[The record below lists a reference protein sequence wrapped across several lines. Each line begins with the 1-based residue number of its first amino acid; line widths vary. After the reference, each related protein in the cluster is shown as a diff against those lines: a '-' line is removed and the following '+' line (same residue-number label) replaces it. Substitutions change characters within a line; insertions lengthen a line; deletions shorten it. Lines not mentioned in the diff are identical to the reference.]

1 MVEMEVE
8 DRQQMINLLTGVQ
21 SSKKSYYNELK
32 KTVIELKK
40 KNMQLEI
47 INDVTKSFNVDMSID
62 EMLKNVFDKLQTIF
76 PIERISLSMYEN
88 EKLILT
94 NVYPPHSLYFP
105 IGFELSKEH
114 SLYWKAVESLE
125 KIFYQ
130 VDSNKENYEDYIE
143 NKVYESLGIRSVLL
157 VPLIHKGKVIGVLC
171 IGSKEIIEYDE
182 DDLTF
187 FQQFCDQLAVCIEN
201 ARLYNEVLTSK
212 KEWEETFRAVSEMI
226 LVVDLEGNILKY
238 NDAAKDFFQLHL
250 YPREKRNFHQL
261 LSLDIHNS
269 PVLKMVQTKKPVY
282 QEIHFQKRVCELRAY
297 PVFNESQHIYA
308 IIIYINDI
316 TEKLRIEAQ
325 LVQSGKLAAIGEMAA
340 GIAHELNNPL
350 TAILG
355 NAQLLLRTADD
366 RSHKL
371 LSDIYSCGK
380 RCKTIIQNLLTFSRQ
395 DEYMFE
401 DCSVNEAVEQVLG
414 LIGDQIKK
422 QNITIQKKLDHS
434 LELIEG
440 NIQQIGQIVLNLLI
454 NAKDAL
460 EEMDIPKKVIS
471 IETKSVTEDGKKW
484 VLLSVQDNGKGIEEQ
499 YLQEIFNPFFTTKRP
514 GKGTGLGLSVSLG
527 IAQAHGGTI
536 EVISHPG
543 KGSTFMLKLPAK
555 Q

>member
-1 MVEMEVE
+1 MVEMKVE

-47 INDVTKSFNVDMSID
+47 INDVTKSFNIDMSID
-62 EMLKNVFDKLQTIF
+62 EMLKNVLDKLQTIF

-94 NVYPPHSLYFP
+94 NVYPSHSLYFP
-105 IGFELSKEH
+105 IGFEFSKKH
-114 SLYWKAVESLE
+114 SLYWKVVESLE

-130 VDSNKENYEDYIE
+130 VDSNQADYME
-143 NKVYESLGIRSVLL
+143 NKIYESLGIRSVLL
-157 VPLIHKGKVIGVLC
+157 VPLIHKGNVIGVLC
-171 IGSKEIIEYDE
+171 IGSKEMMEYDE

-212 KEWEETFRAVSEMI
+212 KEWEETFRSVSEMI
-226 LVVDLEGNILKY
+226 FIVDLEGNILKY
-238 NDAAKDFFQLHL
+238 NDAAEDFFQLHL
-250 YPREKRNFHQL
+250 CKSEKRNFHQL
-261 LSLDIHNS
+261 LSIDMNTS
-269 PVLKMVQTKKPVY
+269 PILEIVQTKKPVY
-282 QEIHFQKRVCELRAY
+282 QEIHFQKRICELNAY
-297 PVFNESQHIYA
+297 PVFNESQHVYA

-316 TEKLRIEAQ
+316 TEKRRIEAQ

-355 NAQLLLRTADD
+355 NAQLLLRTASKDD
-366 RSHKL
+366 RSYKL

-422 QNITIQKKLDHS
+422 QNIIIQKKLDRS

-471 IETKSVTEDGKKW
+471 IETKSMTEDGKKW
-484 VLLSVQDNGKGIEEQ
+484 VLLLVQDNGKGIEEQ

-536 EVISHPG
+536 EVTSHPG

>member
-1 MVEMEVE
+1 MNVR

-21 SSKKSYYNELK
+21 SSKKSYYNELR
-32 KTVIELKK
+32 KTVIALKK

-47 INDVTKSFNVDMSID
+47 INDVTKSFNIDMSID
-62 EMLKNVFDKLQTIF
+62 EMLQNVFDKLQTIL
-76 PIERISLSMYEN
+76 PIERISLSMCEN
-88 EKLILT
+88 EKLVLT

-105 IGFELSKEH
+105 IGFDFSKKR
-114 SLYWKAVESLE
+114 SLYWKVVESLE

-130 VDSNKENYEDYIE
+130 VNFGKESYIE
-143 NKVYESLGIRSVLL
+143 DKVYESLGIRSVLL
-157 VPLIHKGKVIGVLC
+157 VPLIRKGKVIGVLS
-171 IGSKEIIEYDE
+171 IGSKQIMEYDE
-182 DDLTF
+182 DDLAF

-226 LVVDLEGNILKY
+226 FVVDLKGNILKY
-238 NDAAKDFFQLHL
+238 NDAAKEFFQLHQ
-250 YPREKRNFHQL
+250 REKQDFHQL
-261 LSLDIHNS
+261 LSMDIHHS
-269 PVLKMVQTKKPVY
+269 PVLQIVQTKKPVY
-282 QEIHFQKRVCELRAY
+282 QEIHFQKRVCELRGY
-297 PVFNESQHIYA
+297 PVLNENEHIYA

-316 TEKLRIEAQ
+316 TEKRRIEAQ

-355 NAQLLLRTADD
+355 NAQLLLRTAAKDD
-366 RSHKL
+366 RSYKL
-371 LSDIYSCGK
+371 LYDIYSCGR

-414 LIGDQIKK
+414 LIGDQIRK
-422 QNITIQKKLDHS
+422 QNIIIQKKLDNS
-434 LELIEG
+434 LELVEG

-460 EEMDIPKKVIS
+460 EEVDVPEKVIS
-471 IETKSVTEDGKKW
+471 IETKSVAEEEKKW
-484 VLLSVQDNGKGIEEQ
+484 VLLTIQDNGKGIEEQ

-536 EVISHPG
+536 EVASKPG

>member
-1 MVEMEVE
+1 
-8 DRQQMINLLTGVQ
+8 
-21 SSKKSYYNELK
+21 
-32 KTVIELKK
+32 
-40 KNMQLEI
+40 
-47 INDVTKSFNVDMSID
+47 
-62 EMLKNVFDKLQTIF
+62 
-76 PIERISLSMYEN
+76 
-88 EKLILT
+88 
-94 NVYPPHSLYFP
+94 
-105 IGFELSKEH
+105 
-114 SLYWKAVESLE
+114 
-125 KIFYQ
+125 
-130 VDSNKENYEDYIE
+130 YEDYIE

-250 YPREKRNFHQL
+250 YKSEKRNFHQL
-261 LSLDIHNS
+261 LSIDVHNS

-282 QEIHFQKRVCELRAY
+282 QEIHFQKRICELRAY

-316 TEKLRIEAQ
+316 TEKRRIEAQ

-366 RSHKL
+366 RSYKL

-471 IETKSVTEDGKKW
+471 IETKSMTEDGKKW
-484 VLLSVQDNGKGIEEQ
+484 ILLSVQDNGKGIEEQ

>member
-1 MVEMEVE
+1 MKAR

-47 INDVTKSFNVDMSID
+47 INDVTKSFNIDMSID
-62 EMLKNVFDKLQTIF
+62 EMLKNVFDKLQTIL
-76 PIERISLSMYEN
+76 PIERISLSMCEN
-88 EKLILT
+88 EKLLLT

-105 IGFELSKEH
+105 IGFDFSKKR
-114 SLYWKAVESLE
+114 SLYWKVVESLE
-125 KIFYQ
+125 KVFYQ
-130 VDSNKENYEDYIE
+130 VDFDKESYIE
-143 NKVYESLGIRSVLL
+143 DKVYESLGIRSVLL
-157 VPLIHKGKVIGVLC
+157 VPLVRKGKVIGVLS
-171 IGSKEIIEYDE
+171 IGSKQIMEYDE

-226 LVVDLEGNILKY
+226 FVVDLEGNILKY
-238 NDAAKDFFQLHL
+238 NDAAKEFFQLHQ
-250 YPREKRNFHQL
+250 REKQDFHQL
-261 LSLDIHNS
+261 LSMDIHHS
-269 PVLKMVQTKKPVY
+269 PVLQIVQTKKPVY
-282 QEIHFQKRVCELRAY
+282 QEIHFQKRICELRGY
-297 PVFNESQHIYA
+297 PVLNEKEHIYA
-308 IIIYINDI
+308 IIVYINDI
-316 TEKLRIEAQ
+316 TEKRRIEAQ

-355 NAQLLLRTADD
+355 NAQLLLRTAAKGD
-366 RSHKL
+366 RSYKL
-371 LSDIYSCGK
+371 LSDIYSCGR

-414 LIGDQIKK
+414 LIGDQIRK
-422 QNITIQKKLDHS
+422 QNIIIQKKLDRS
-434 LELIEG
+434 LELVEG

-460 EEMDIPKKVIS
+460 EEMDIPEKVIS
-471 IETKSVTEDGKKW
+471 IETKSMAEDEKKW
-484 VLLSVQDNGKGIEEQ
+484 VLLMVQDNGKGIEKQ

-536 EVISHPG
+536 EVTSQPG

>member
-1 MVEMEVE
+1 MNVR

-21 SSKKSYYNELK
+21 SSKKSYYNELR
-32 KTVIELKK
+32 KTVIALKK

-47 INDVTKSFNVDMSID
+47 INDVTKSFNIDMSID
-62 EMLKNVFDKLQTIF
+62 EMLQNVFDKLQTIL
-76 PIERISLSMYEN
+76 PIERISLSMCEN
-88 EKLILT
+88 EKLVLT

-105 IGFELSKEH
+105 IGFDFSKKR
-114 SLYWKAVESLE
+114 SLYWKVVESLE

-130 VDSNKENYEDYIE
+130 VNFGKESYIE
-143 NKVYESLGIRSVLL
+143 DKVYESLGIRSVLL
-157 VPLIHKGKVIGVLC
+157 VPLIRKGKVIGVLS
-171 IGSKEIIEYDE
+171 IGSKQIMEYDE
-182 DDLTF
+182 DDLAF

-226 LVVDLEGNILKY
+226 FVVDLKGNILKY
-238 NDAAKDFFQLHL
+238 NDAAKEFFQLHQ
-250 YPREKRNFHQL
+250 REKQDFHQL
-261 LSLDIHNS
+261 LSMDIHHS
-269 PVLKMVQTKKPVY
+269 PVLQIVQTKKPVY
-282 QEIHFQKRVCELRAY
+282 QEIHFQKRVCELRGY
-297 PVFNESQHIYA
+297 PVLNENEHIYA

-316 TEKLRIEAQ
+316 TEKRRIEAQ

-355 NAQLLLRTADD
+355 NAQLLLRTAAKDD
-366 RSHKL
+366 RSYKL
-371 LSDIYSCGK
+371 LYDIYWCGR

-414 LIGDQIKK
+414 LIGDQIRK
-422 QNITIQKKLDHS
+422 QNIIIQKKLDNS
-434 LELIEG
+434 LELVEG

-460 EEMDIPKKVIS
+460 EEMDVPEKVIS
-471 IETKSVTEDGKKW
+471 IETKSVAEEEKKW
-484 VLLSVQDNGKGIEEQ
+484 VLLTIQDNGKGIEEQ

-536 EVISHPG
+536 EVASKPG

>member
-1 MVEMEVE
+1 MVEMKAR

-47 INDVTKSFNVDMSID
+47 INDVTKSFNIDMSID
-62 EMLKNVFDKLQTIF
+62 EMLKNVFDKLQTIL
-76 PIERISLSMYEN
+76 PIERISLSMCEN
-88 EKLILT
+88 EKLLLT

-105 IGFELSKEH
+105 IGFDFSKKR
-114 SLYWKAVESLE
+114 SLYWKVVESLE
-125 KIFYQ
+125 KVFYQ
-130 VDSNKENYEDYIE
+130 VDFDKESYIE
-143 NKVYESLGIRSVLL
+143 DKVYESLGIRSVLL
-157 VPLIHKGKVIGVLC
+157 VPLVRKGKVIGVLS
-171 IGSKEIIEYDE
+171 IGSKQIMEYDE

-226 LVVDLEGNILKY
+226 FVVDLEGNILKY
-238 NDAAKDFFQLHL
+238 NDAAKEFFQLHQ
-250 YPREKRNFHQL
+250 REKQDFHQL
-261 LSLDIHNS
+261 LSMDIHHS
-269 PVLKMVQTKKPVY
+269 PVLQIVQTKKPVY
-282 QEIHFQKRVCELRAY
+282 QEIHFQKRICELRGY
-297 PVFNESQHIYA
+297 PVLNEKEHIYA
-308 IIIYINDI
+308 IIVYINDI
-316 TEKLRIEAQ
+316 TEKRRIEAQ

-355 NAQLLLRTADD
+355 NAQLLLRTAAKGD
-366 RSHKL
+366 RSYKL
-371 LSDIYSCGK
+371 LSDIYSCGR

-414 LIGDQIKK
+414 LIGDQIRK
-422 QNITIQKKLDHS
+422 QNIIIQKKLDRS
-434 LELIEG
+434 LELVEG

-460 EEMDIPKKVIS
+460 EEMDIPEKVIS
-471 IETKSVTEDGKKW
+471 IETKSMAEDEKKW
-484 VLLSVQDNGKGIEEQ
+484 VLLMVQDNGKGIEKQ

-536 EVISHPG
+536 EVTSQPG

>member
-1 MVEMEVE
+1 MEVK

-47 INDVTKSFNVDMSID
+47 INDVTKSFNIDMSID
-62 EMLKNVFDKLQTIF
+62 EMLKNVLDKLRTIF

-94 NVYPPHSLYFP
+94 NVYPSHSLYFP
-105 IGFELSKEH
+105 IGFEFSKKH
-114 SLYWKAVESLE
+114 SLYWKVIESLE
-125 KIFYQ
+125 KVFYQ
-130 VDSNKENYEDYIE
+130 VDSSKEDYTE
-143 NKVYESLGIRSVLL
+143 NKIYKSLGIRSVLL

-238 NDAAKDFFQLHL
+238 NDAAKDFFQLH
-250 YPREKRNFHQL
+250 YKSEKRNFHQL
-261 LSLDIHNS
+261 LSIDVHNS
-269 PVLKMVQTKKPVY
+269 PVLKIVQTKKPVY

-316 TEKLRIEAQ
+316 TEKRRIEAQ

-536 EVISHPG
+536 EVISHLG

>member
-1 MVEMEVE
+1 MVEMKVE

-47 INDVTKSFNVDMSID
+47 INDVTKSFNIDMSID
-62 EMLKNVFDKLQTIF
+62 EMLKNVLDKLQTIF

-94 NVYPPHSLYFP
+94 NVYPSHSLYFP
-105 IGFELSKEH
+105 IGFEFSKKH
-114 SLYWKAVESLE
+114 SLYWKVVESLE

-130 VDSNKENYEDYIE
+130 VDSNQAGYME
-143 NKVYESLGIRSVLL
+143 NKIYESLGIRSVLF

-212 KEWEETFRAVSEMI
+212 KEWEETFRSVSEMI
-226 LVVDLEGNILKY
+226 LIVDLEGNILKY
-238 NDAAKDFFQLHL
+238 NDAAEDFFQLYL
-250 YPREKRNFHQL
+250 YKSEKRNFHQL
-261 LSLDIHNS
+261 LSIDVHNS
-269 PVLKMVQTKKPVY
+269 PVLEIVQTKKPVY
-282 QEIHFQKRVCELRAY
+282 QEIHFQKRICELRAY
-297 PVFNESQHIYA
+297 PVSNESQHIYA

-316 TEKLRIEAQ
+316 TEKRRIEAQ

-355 NAQLLLRTADD
+355 NAQLLLRAASKDD
-366 RSHKL
+366 SSYKL
-371 LSDIYSCGK
+371 LSGIYSCGK

-422 QNITIQKKLDHS
+422 QNIIIQKKLDRS
-434 LELIEG
+434 LELVEG

-460 EEMDIPKKVIS
+460 EEIDIPKKVIS
-471 IETKSVTEDGKKW
+471 IETRSMTEDEKKW

-536 EVISHPG
+536 EVVSDLG
-543 KGSTFMLKLPAK
+543 KGSTFTLKLPAK

>member
-1 MVEMEVE
+1 MKAR

-47 INDVTKSFNVDMSID
+47 INDVTKSFNIDMSID
-62 EMLKNVFDKLQTIF
+62 EMLKNVFDKLQTIL
-76 PIERISLSMYEN
+76 PIERISLSMCEN
-88 EKLILT
+88 EKLLLT

-105 IGFELSKEH
+105 IGFDFSKKR
-114 SLYWKAVESLE
+114 SLYWKVVESLE
-125 KIFYQ
+125 KVFYQ
-130 VDSNKENYEDYIE
+130 VDFDKESYIE
-143 NKVYESLGIRSVLL
+143 DEVYESLGIRSVLL
-157 VPLIHKGKVIGVLC
+157 VPLVRKGKVIGVLS
-171 IGSKEIIEYDE
+171 IGSKQIMEYDE

-226 LVVDLEGNILKY
+226 FVVDLEGNILKY
-238 NDAAKDFFQLHL
+238 NDAAKEFFQLHQ
-250 YPREKRNFHQL
+250 REKQDFHQL
-261 LSLDIHNS
+261 LSMDIHHS
-269 PVLKMVQTKKPVY
+269 PVLQIVQTKKPVY
-282 QEIHFQKRVCELRAY
+282 QEIHFQKRICELRGY
-297 PVFNESQHIYA
+297 PVLNEKEHIYA
-308 IIIYINDI
+308 IIVYINDI
-316 TEKLRIEAQ
+316 TEKRRIEAQ

-355 NAQLLLRTADD
+355 NAQLLLRTAAKGD
-366 RSHKL
+366 RSYKL
-371 LSDIYSCGK
+371 LSDIYSCGR

-414 LIGDQIKK
+414 LIGDQIRK
-422 QNITIQKKLDHS
+422 QNIIIQKKLDRS
-434 LELIEG
+434 LELVEG

-460 EEMDIPKKVIS
+460 EEMDIPEKVIS
-471 IETKSVTEDGKKW
+471 IETKSMAEDEKKW
-484 VLLSVQDNGKGIEEQ
+484 VLLMVQDNGKGIEKQ

-536 EVISHPG
+536 EVTSQPG